1 VGVTG
6 PIRPRRRRRAAAK
19 RAIDVAGSAAGLV
32 VAAVPMG
39 VVAVA
44 LRRSMGRPVLFRQ
57 VRPGLHA
64 EPFELVKFRTM
75 RDGDAPDAE
84 RITPLG
90 RFLRSTSLDE
100 LPELWNVLRG
110 DMSLVG
116 PRPLL
121 VAYLDRY
128 SPRQA
133 RRHEVR
139 PGLTGLAQ
147 VSGRN
152 LTTWE
157 QRLEMDVAYVD
168 GWTLGGDLR
177 IIARTVLA
185 VVRRHGIAAEGE
197 ATMTEF
203 LGGPD
208 PATDLQAG
216 AR

>member
-1 VGVTG
+1 M
-6 PIRPRRRRRAAAK
+6 PSRARALVK
-19 RAIDVAGSAAGLV
+19 RTVDVAGSAAGLV
-32 VAAVPMG
+32 VAAAPMA
-39 VVAVA
+39 VVALAV
-44 LRRSMGRPVLFRQ
+44 RRSMGSPVLFRQ
-57 VRPGLHA
+57 VRPGLHG

-75 RDGDAPDAE
+75 RAGAGPDAE

-100 LPELWNVLRG
+100 LPELWNVLKG

-128 SPRQA
+128 TPRQA

-157 QRLEMDVAYVD
+157 ERLEMDVAYVE
-168 GWTLGGDLR
+168 GWTLAGDLR
-177 IIARTVLA
+177 IMARTVAA
-185 VVRRHGIAAEGE
+185 VVGRHGIAAEGE
-197 ATMTEF
+197 ATMAEY
-203 LGGPD
+203 LG
-208 PATDLQAG
+208 PAA
-216 AR
+216 APVAP